1 MTQKTSYHLQVL
13 EKIGAPLLSAAVS
26 RPAEGKPNAT
36 TVAELLAV
44 SVQSGVDLA
53 AVMDV
58 REGGAEGESVRL
70 ALAALSSELVGG
82 LYRKTGNIPSTNE
95 TKSMAAALSAVL
107 TFADNFTPA
116 AGNTARLQA
125 LETGVPPVDETQV
138 MIQCLNTLTPVVIV
152 VADYSFGRAEK
163 KMVQDVT
170 DRLVAQAGGIAGRLL
185 PGAAPAVLKQAELIL
200 LQALVPLY
208 CACHEGEK
216 KRILSMDDAAR
227 QAAQGNGGM
236 LPLDTL
242 WQAFDRQAAMLEIL
256 GQPLAARFGSG
267 QAGGGGVRPSPV
279 AAAPVS
285 PVVVPMAPPPA
296 AVLPPEPPAPPPVA
310 EGPYNPM
317 SFFKAPPKG
326 AEGENT

>member
-26 RPAEGKPNAT
+26 RPAEGRPNAT
-36 TVAELLAV
+36 VVAELLAV

-82 LYRKTGNIPSTNE
+82 LYRKTGAIPTQNE

-125 LETGVPPVDETQV
+125 LETGVPPADETQV
-138 MIQCLNTLTPVVIV
+138 MIQCLNALTPVVTV

-185 PGAAPAVLKQAELIL
+185 PGAAPAVLKQAELTL

-267 QAGGGGVRPSPV
+267 QASGGPVRPASV
-279 AAAPVS
+279 APVS
-285 PVVVPMAPPPA
+285 PVVVPMTPPA
-296 AVLPPEPPAPPPVA
+296 TALPPEPPSAPPVA
-310 EGPYNPM
+310 DGPYNPM
-317 SFFKAPPKG
+317 AFFKTPPKK

>member
-26 RPAEGKPNAT
+26 RPVEGRPNAT
-36 TVAELLAV
+36 IVAELLAV

-82 LYRKTGNIPSTNE
+82 LYRKTGSVPTPNE

-125 LETGVPPVDETQV
+125 LETGATPADETQV
-138 MIQCLNTLTPVVIV
+138 MIQCLSALTPVVAV

-185 PGAAPAVLKQAELIL
+185 PGAVPAVLKQAELTL

-236 LPLDTL
+236 LPLDSL

-267 QAGGGGVRPSPV
+267 QASGGPVRP
-279 AAAPVS
+279 APVS
-285 PVVVPMAPPPA
+285 PVVVPMTPPPA
-296 AVLPPEPPAPPPVA
+296 AALPPEPQSAPPMA
-310 EGPYNPM
+310 DGPYNPM
-317 SFFKAPPKG
+317 SFFKTPPKK